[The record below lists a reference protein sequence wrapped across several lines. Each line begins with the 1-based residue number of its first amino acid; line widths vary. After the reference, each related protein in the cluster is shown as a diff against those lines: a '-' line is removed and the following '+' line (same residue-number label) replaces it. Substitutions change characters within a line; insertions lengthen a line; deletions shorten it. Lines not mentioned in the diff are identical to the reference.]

1 MEEGNFPVFV
11 TKAFRKVLK
20 VSCLIPFDILQSD
33 ELSFLLVRVLLTGVF
48 DDKYLRKD
56 VLNS

>member
-1 MEEGNFPVFV
+1 MEESNFPVLV

-20 VSCLIPFDILQSD
+20 VGCLIPFNVLQSD
-33 ELSFLLVRVLLTGVF
+33 ELSFLRVRGLLTGIL